1 MCTRLLSDCGSGS
14 GTRNVCNSLIS
25 LRFLLAVGCDQ
36 HAWPRCSLQAAMEAS
51 TKELQQSQRTL
62 QTQESDLRA
71 LKYELGEKD
80 SMVS

>member
-1 MCTRLLSDCGSGS
+1 MCTRVAV
-14 GTRNVCNSLIS
+14 TVCVSVAVALAMFSLIS

-36 HAWPRCSLQAAMEAS
+36 YAWPRCSLQAAMEAS
-51 TKELQQSQRTL
+51 TKELQQLQRTL